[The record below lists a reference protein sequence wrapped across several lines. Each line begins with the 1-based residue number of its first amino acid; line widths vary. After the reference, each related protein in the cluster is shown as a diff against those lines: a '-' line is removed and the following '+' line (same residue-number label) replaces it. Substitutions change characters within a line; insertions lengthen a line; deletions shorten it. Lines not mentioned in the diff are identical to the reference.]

1 MPIQYQLD
9 YVDLLNRQYGAG
21 KFIKA
26 VVLTEGL
33 SPLVVKYFADHEDS
47 ITFQGHA
54 YTPLHMFWDK
64 LKTSG
69 GMSMEG
75 ADVTV
80 SNVGNQVVRYLKD
93 IDIAGN
99 PVTLQLIHLDLL
111 NTLTN
116 YWTRYFKVLG
126 VRADMNAAVFS
137 VGRYLGRNRLPR
149 NVLTA
154 DKAPGLNSD
163 IPRIG

>member
-54 YTPLHMFWDK
+54 YTPLHMLWDQI
-64 LKTSG
+64 KTNA

-75 ADVTV
+75 ADVAG
-80 SNVGNQVVRYLKD
+80 SNLANIAVRYLKE

-99 PVTLQLIHLDLL
+99 PVTLQLLHLDMLSV
-111 NTLTN
+111 LTN

-126 VRADMNAAVFS
+126 VRADDHAAIFS

-149 NVLTA
+149 NVLTVEN
-154 DKAPGLNSD
+154 APGLNSD